1 MSIDQH
7 TLELIRENSKY
18 IELLA
23 ALVGTIFYY
32 KYKHTYFKYF
42 LFLLWYIFLSEFF
55 VGYIRDNKIDFFLH
69 YSKTG
74 IIYTHWVYN
83 ILDTISFLVYYYIY
97 YKSMSSNE
105 KYKNWIKK
113 FAIAYIVI
121 SILNWSFIQNFF
133 EELQSYLFI
142 IGAIFLIIAILFYFI
157 ELLKSEKILVFHK
170 NLLFWISIGLLLYY
184 AGNIP
189 FAAELN
195 GYALIPGGIHKLFL
209 IVNILAII
217 MYLLFTFGFI
227 WSKKE

>member
-32 KYKHTYFKYF
+32 KYKHTYLKYF

-55 VGYIRDNKIDFFLH
+55 VRYIIDNKIDFFLH

-195 GYALIPGGIHKLFL
+195 GYALIPGIHKLFL

>member
-32 KYKHTYFKYF
+32 KYKHTYLKYF

>member
-32 KYKHTYFKYF
+32 KYKHTYLKYF

-55 VGYIRDNKIDFFLH
+55 VRYIIDNKIDFFLH